1 MWKIDSSWEASVE
14 HRDLSSVLC
23 EDLEGFDG
31 RVGAGLRREVI
42 HVFLQLIHID
52 VQQKLNT
59 TVIFQLKN
67 KFKKRMRLQS
77 DVFRFYVGWSTN

>member
-1 MWKIDSSWEASVE
+1 ML
-14 HRDLSSVLC
+14 RDN
-23 EDLEGFDG
+23 LEGWDWGEVGG
-31 RVGAGLRREVI
+31 RIKREEI